1 MKKIFKY
8 ILVAFAALSLGSCT
22 SLLDQEPLDSF
33 TDEAVW
39 GDLSLAEV
47 YLNAQYSCNGL
58 RGENSKNVRYACFVD
73 ELFHKH
79 GYGTANT
86 THTEYTPSQP
96 YIWYYEEGW
105 RPWNTFYGNIS
116 RVNLFLENIDGVPA
130 EGEDNVDKRN
140 RMKGGRISTAC
151 PPRAKTMWTSGT
163 A

>member
-8 ILVAFAALSLGSCT
+8 MLTALAALSLSSCL

-86 THTEYTPSQP
+86 PRPSLISGIMRKAGAPGTHSMAIFP
-96 YIWYYEEGW
+96 G
-105 RPWNTFYGNIS
+105 
-116 RVNLFLENIDGVPA
+116 
-130 EGEDNVDKRN
+130 
-140 RMKGGRISTAC
+140 
-151 PPRAKTMWTSGT
+151 
-163 A
+163 

>member
-1 MKKIFKY
+1 MDPIMKKIVNY
-8 ILVAFAALSLGSCT
+8 MLVALAALSLGSCT

-39 GDLSLAEV
+39 GDLSLAET

-58 RGENSKNVRYACFVD
+58 RGENSKNVRYACFID

-116 RVNLFLENIDGVPA
+116 RG
-130 EGEDNVDKRN
+130 
-140 RMKGGRISTAC
+140 
-151 PPRAKTMWTSGT
+151 
-163 A
+163 